1 MKSRIIPLCTLL
13 LTVLCCPGRSD
24 AAVTIGITGG
34 SGSPITVTL
43 LQPIEYTVTTD
54 LSFYPV
60 FTFNGTGNLFPV
72 TSDVASGSMTYS
84 INGGPPQPINYASS
98 NYSGGDTTPDDLTLL
113 YSSAIYGL
121 QAGDT
126 VVLNAGTFTTTGSHA
141 PATPGV
147 ISVETF
153 LVNDLGGR
161 ISTFGT
167 TVPEPGAAILLGLG
181 CTGMVLRRRRGMK

>member
-1 MKSRIIPLCTLL
+1 MKSRLISLCTLL

-34 SGSPITVTL
+34 SGSPITITL

-60 FTFNGTGNLFPV
+60 FTFDGAGNLFPGA
-72 TSDVASGSMTYS
+72 SAVASGSMTYS
-84 INGGPPQPINYASS
+84 INGGPSQPINYISS
-98 NYSGGDTTPDDLTLL
+98 GYSGGDTTPDDLSFL
-113 YSSAIYGL
+113 YSSALYGL

-126 VVLNAGTFTTTGSHA
+126 VVLNAGTFTTTGSPA
-141 PATPGV
+141 AATPGV
-147 ISVETF
+147 ISIETF
-153 LVNDLGGR
+153 LINDFGGR
-161 ISTFGT
+161 ISTFGI
-167 TVPEPGAAILLGLG
+167 TVPEPGAALLLGLG